1 MIYAQINTASQFR
14 DAFTRAG
21 RNESFSY
28 EGAELLFEYMES
40 SGEDVELDVIALC
53 CDYSESSIEELL
65 NDYEIDIEGL
75 DPEEDTEE
83 VKNIVRAYLEDNT
96 IIIGDTSDGFVYGAF

>member
-1 MIYAQINTASQFR
+1 
-14 DAFTRAG
+14 
-21 RNESFSY
+21 
-28 EGAELLFEYMES
+28 LLFDYLDS
-40 SGEDVELDVIALC
+40 CGDDVELDVVGLC

-96 IIIGDTSDGFVYGAF
+96 TIIGETSCGFVYSAF